1 LTKVEYPIPLN
12 AANVTTSKMVVKAV
26 ENKRKTWQVHLPKV
40 NAPHYK
46 AIYIGKLNIVSI
58 TKF

>member
-1 LTKVEYPIPLN
+1 
-12 AANVTTSKMVVKAV
+12 MVVKAV

-46 AIYIGKLNIVSI
+46 AIYIGKLNMYPLLNSDYK
-58 TKF
+58 TKLI